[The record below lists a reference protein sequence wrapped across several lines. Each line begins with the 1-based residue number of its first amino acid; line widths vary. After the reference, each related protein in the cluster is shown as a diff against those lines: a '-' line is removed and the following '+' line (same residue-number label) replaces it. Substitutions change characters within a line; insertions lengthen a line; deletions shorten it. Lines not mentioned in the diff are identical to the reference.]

1 MTQKEWKEIFS
12 GNLADILKER
22 GLSQSKLAR
31 DSGLSVSRINDYISG
46 NATPSIF
53 AVINLAYA
61 LDMSVSELV
70 DFDEPIY

>member
-46 NATPSIF
+46 NVTPSIF